1 MKEKYKINEIAG
13 IFNISRRT
21 LVYYDQINLFKPDYV
36 DPENKYRY
44 YSEHQIY
51 VLRFI
56 IALKNSGFSLNE
68 IKKYT
73 NCETIEESQKF
84 LKEKIEIM
92 ETNIENLKESI
103 EIVKIKYNEL
113 KKAKSSKGLKPAV
126 GKNIYFNMV
135 LLEVKKPYKYMQVE
149 EAYKKLDKYDLK
161 SNQHIAIVGEENLKK
176 LEIYPLKYVG
186 AIIEEDEIKEKYQK
200 KILQKKI
207 KKYVTITHKGLFEN
221 LRESY
226 VKLLEFI
233 DENSYEISGDS
244 IEISNK
250 EKLHLKG
257 GVGEVIEIIIPV
269 K

>member
-1 MKEKYKINEIAG
+1 MKEKYKINEIAS

-21 LVYYDQINLFKPDYV
+21 LIYYDQINLFKPDYV

-44 YSEHQIY
+44 YSGHQIY

-73 NCETIEESQKF
+73 NCETIEESQIF

-92 ETNIENLKESI
+92 ETKIESLKESI
-103 EIVKIKYNEL
+103 EIVKIKYDEL
-113 KKAKSSKGLKPAV
+113 KKVKSSKGLKPSV
-126 GKNIYFNMV
+126 GKNIYFNMM
-135 LLEVKKPYKYMQVE
+135 LLEVEKPYKYIQVE
-149 EAYKKLDKYDLK
+149 KAYKKLETYDLK
-161 SNQHIAIVGEENLKK
+161 SNKHLAIVGVENVKK
-176 LEIYPLKYVG
+176 LEVYPLRYVG
-186 AIIEEDEIKEKYQK
+186 VIVEENAIKDKYRKEILK
-200 KILQKKI
+200 KKI

-221 LRESY
+221 LGESY

-233 DENSYEISGDS
+233 DENSYEIVGDS
-244 IEISNK
+244 IEISSK

-269 K
+269 E

>member
-1 MKEKYKINEIAG
+1 MKKKYKINEMAN

-21 LVYYDQINLFKPDYV
+21 LIYYDQINLFKPDYV
-36 DPENKYRY
+36 DSENNYRY

-56 IALKNSGFSLNE
+56 IALKSSGFSLNE

-73 NCETIEESQKF
+73 NCETIEESQEF

-92 ETNIENLKESI
+92 ETNIETLQESI
-103 EIVKIKYNEL
+103 EIVKIKYHEL
-113 KKAKSSKGLKPAV
+113 KKAKSSKGLKASV
-126 GKNIYFNMV
+126 GENFYLNMF
-135 LLEVKKPYKYMQVE
+135 LLEVEKPYKYMQVE
-149 EAYKKLDKYDLK
+149 EAYKRLEKYDLK
-161 SNQHIAIVGEENLKK
+161 SNKHLAIVKKENVKR
-176 LEIYPLKYVG
+176 LEVYPLKYVG
-186 AIIEEDEIKEKYQK
+186 ALVKKSKIEKKYHKEVLRKE
-200 KILQKKI
+200 I
-207 KKYVTITHKGLFEN
+207 KKYVTITHKGLFES

-233 DENSYEISGDS
+233 DENSYEIIGDS
-244 IEISNK
+244 IEISSK
-250 EKLHLKG
+250 EKLHLKD

>member
-1 MKEKYKINEIAG
+1 MKKKYKINEIAS

-21 LVYYDQINLFKPDYV
+21 LIHYDQINLFKPDFV

-73 NCETIEESQKF
+73 NCETVEESQNF

-92 ETNIENLKESI
+92 ETNIETLKESI
-103 EIVKIKYNEL
+103 VIAKIKYNEL
-113 KKAKSSKGLKPAV
+113 KKVNSPKGLKPSV
-126 GKNIYFNMV
+126 GENINLNMV
-135 LLEVKKPYKYMQVE
+135 LLKVEKPYKYMQVE
-149 EAYKKLDKYDLK
+149 EAYKKLEEYNLK
-161 SNQHIAIVGEENLKK
+161 SNEHLAIVEEENVKK
-176 LEIYPLKYVG
+176 LEIFPLKYVG
-186 AIIEEDEIKEKYQK
+186 AIVKKNTIPEKFHKEMLK
-200 KILQKKI
+200 KEI
-207 KKYVTITHKGLFEN
+207 KKYVTITHKGSFESV
-221 LRESY
+221 RESY

-233 DENSYEISGDS
+233 DENSYEIIGDS

-250 EKLHLKG
+250 EKLHLKDG
-257 GVGEVIEIIIPV
+257 IGEVIEIIIPV
-269 K
+269 E